1 MFHNSS
7 KSFRLK
13 LLFHKACVNDTNKR
27 NKRKMSGNMF
37 ESFYLS
43 FRNLRFYVF
52 KNMLTESQ
60 MELTFLTD
68 VSINSYIS
76 RSEKVALTHDYS
88 TVPDRMKLEQK
99 TII

>member
-1 MFHNSS
+1 
-7 KSFRLK
+7 
-13 LLFHKACVNDTNKR
+13 
-27 NKRKMSGNMF
+27 
-37 ESFYLS
+37 
-43 FRNLRFYVF
+43 
-52 KNMLTESQ
+52 MLTESQ